1 MERLSLDRQK
11 RLEYETRQKN
21 IRDYNS
27 QMKSARIQGEEIGM
41 QKGKQQGKQQAEEQ
55 ILALGKALQRVGR
68 SEEAIKAMTD
78 EKYLEEL
85 LKEFGI

>member
-1 MERLSLDRQK
+1 MLKIKSLI
-11 RLEYETRQKN
+11 LHKN
-21 IRDYNS
+21 ILPWW
-27 QMKSARIQGEEIGM
+27 
-41 QKGKQQGKQQAEEQ
+41 KQQAEEQ

-78 EKYLEEL
+78 EKYLKEL

>member
-1 MERLSLDRQK
+1 MLKIKSLIIH
-11 RLEYETRQKN
+11 KN
-21 IRDYNS
+21 ILLWW
-27 QMKSARIQGEEIGM
+27 
-41 QKGKQQGKQQAEEQ
+41 KQQDEEQ

-78 EKYLEEL
+78 EKYLKEL

>member
-1 MERLSLDRQK
+1 MLKIKSLI
-11 RLEYETRQKN
+11 LHKN
-21 IRDYNS
+21 NLLWW
-27 QMKSARIQGEEIGM
+27 
-41 QKGKQQGKQQAEEQ
+41 KQQAEEQ

-78 EKYLEEL
+78 EKYLKEL

>member
-1 MERLSLDRQK
+1 MLKTKSLI
-11 RLEYETRQKN
+11 LHKN
-21 IRDYNS
+21 ILPWW
-27 QMKSARIQGEEIGM
+27 
-41 QKGKQQGKQQAEEQ
+41 KQQAEEQ

-78 EKYLEEL
+78 EKYLREL

>member
-1 MERLSLDRQK
+1 MLKIKSLI
-11 RLEYETRQKN
+11 LHKN
-21 IRDYNS
+21 ILPWWR
-27 QMKSARIQGEEIGM
+27 
-41 QKGKQQGKQQAEEQ
+41 QQAEEQ

-78 EKYLEEL
+78 EKYLKEL

>member
-1 MERLSLDRQK
+1 MLKIKSLI
-11 RLEYETRQKN
+11 LHKN
-21 IRDYNS
+21 ILLWW
-27 QMKSARIQGEEIGM
+27 E
-41 QKGKQQGKQQAEEQ
+41 QQDEEQ

-78 EKYLEEL
+78 EKYLKEL

>member
-1 MERLSLDRQK
+1 MLKTKSLI
-11 RLEYETRQKN
+11 LHKN
-21 IRDYNS
+21 ILPWW
-27 QMKSARIQGEEIGM
+27 
-41 QKGKQQGKQQAEEQ
+41 KQQAEEQ

-78 EKYLEEL
+78 EKYLKEL

>member
-1 MERLSLDRQK
+1 MLKIKSLI
-11 RLEYETRQKN
+11 LHKN
-21 IRDYNS
+21 NLPWW
-27 QMKSARIQGEEIGM
+27 
-41 QKGKQQGKQQAEEQ
+41 KQQAEEQ

-78 EKYLEEL
+78 EKYLKEL

>member
-1 MERLSLDRQK
+1 MLKIKSLI
-11 RLEYETRQKN
+11 LHKN
-21 IRDYNS
+21 ILLWW
-27 QMKSARIQGEEIGM
+27 
-41 QKGKQQGKQQAEEQ
+41 KQQDEEQ

-78 EKYLEEL
+78 EKYLKEL

>member
-1 MERLSLDRQK
+1 MLKMKSLI
-11 RLEYETRQKN
+11 LHKN
-21 IRDYNS
+21 ILLWW
-27 QMKSARIQGEEIGM
+27 
-41 QKGKQQGKQQAEEQ
+41 KQQDEEQ

-78 EKYLEEL
+78 EKYLKEL